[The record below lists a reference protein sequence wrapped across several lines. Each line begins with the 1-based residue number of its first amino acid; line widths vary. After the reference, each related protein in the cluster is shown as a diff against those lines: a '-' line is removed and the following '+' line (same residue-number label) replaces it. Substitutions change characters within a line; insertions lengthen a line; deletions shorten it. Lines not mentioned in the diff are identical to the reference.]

1 MNKWFVANSAVV
13 NLDKTNIMKF
23 ITKNS
28 AHSTVHIGYEE
39 TFMVKIAST
48 KFVGLQIANHIK

>member
-1 MNKWFVANSAVV
+1 
-13 NLDKTNIMKF
+13 MKF

-39 TFMVKIAST
+39 KCIEKMANTEFL
-48 KFVGLQIANHIK
+48 GLQIANHIN